1 MGNQILS
8 VQGSAGRGGA
18 LALLGILIVE
28 GLLAAGL
35 QPLSPIGWPGGG
47 MLVGAA
53 IYGPAGALGGA
64 LVAGAYVAV
73 QSVFPARFPAF
84 FSHPAVLVWWI
95 VGLGSL
101 AALLMTLRKSML
113 RELVSARA
121 LRASEERF
129 RHLAELSSDWY
140 WEQDENF
147 RFTFMSGALRERTG
161 IDAEQ
166 HLGKTRWELP
176 EQHVTEEQWRQHRA
190 QLEHHLPFR
199 DFVMRRPDRNGRA
212 HWVSISGEPVFDA
225 AGRFA
230 GYRGI
235 GRDITAHVLADNAL
249 RAAKQRLELAIEG
262 SGTALWDTDLVTREV
277 VLSPAWSEMLGGP
290 AVPTR
295 STIDELIK
303 LIHPDDLQ
311 NAVHASM
318 ETVRGRRHAYS
329 HEHRVRGSDGRW
341 IWVLSRGR
349 VIERDPRTGRA
360 LRMIGTNIDITARRL
375 AEERMQS
382 LAQHDGLTGT
392 ANRALLFERI
402 NRALVRA
409 KRAERQPALLY
420 LDLDHFKDVND
431 RLGHAAGDALL
442 KEFAARLGRA
452 VREADTVARVG
463 GDEFV
468 VLLED
473 VGDGEGAKR
482 IAEKIAAAVHE
493 PLRADGHDV
502 AMTTSIGVALHDRAE
517 NADQWLKRADVALY
531 EAKAAGRDTV
541 KLAA

>member
-1 MGNQILS
+1 MGT
-8 VQGSAGRGGA
+8 GMRSALGGA
-18 LALLGILIVE
+18 GLAGLGIAIVE

-47 MLVGAA
+47 MLVGTAM
-53 IYGPAGALGGA
+53 YGPAGALGGA
-64 LVAGAYVAV
+64 IVAAAYVALQATV
-73 QSVFPARFPAF
+73 PARFPAF
-84 FSHPAVLVWWI
+84 FAHPAVLVGWI
-95 VGLGSL
+95 IGVAGL
-101 AALLMTLRKSML
+101 AVLLMYLRRRLL
-113 RELVSARA
+113 RQLVSVQA
-121 LRASEERF
+121 LSASEERF
-129 RHLAELSSDWY
+129 RHLAGMSTDWY

-147 RFTFMSGALRERTG
+147 RFTFISGALRERTG

-176 EQHVTEEQWRQHRA
+176 EQHLTEEQWRQHRA
-190 QLEHHLPFR
+190 QLQHHLPFR
-199 DFVMRRPDRNGRA
+199 DFVMRRPDRDGRP
-212 HWVSISGEPVFDA
+212 HWVSISGDPVFDA
-225 AGRFA
+225 AGRFS

-235 GRDITAHVLADNAL
+235 GRDITAHVLAENAL
-249 RAAKQRLELAIEG
+249 RDAKQRLELALEG
-262 SGTALWDTDLVTREV
+262 SGTALWDTDLASGEV
-277 VLSPAWSEMLGGP
+277 VLSAAWSEILGGP

-295 STIDELIK
+295 STLDELVK
-303 LIHPDDLQ
+303 LIHPDDL
-311 NAVHASM
+311 AAALHAST

-329 HEHRVRGSDGRW
+329 HEHRVRASDGRW
-341 IWVLSRGR
+341 IWILSRGR
-349 VIERDPRTGRA
+349 VIERDRQTGRA
-360 LRMIGTNIDITARRL
+360 LRMIGTSIDITARRM
-375 AEERMQS
+375 AEERMQD

-409 KRAERQPALLY
+409 KRAERRPALLY
-420 LDLDHFKDVND
+420 LDLDNFKDVND

-442 KEFAARLGRA
+442 KEFAARLARS

-482 IAEKIAAAVHE
+482 IAEKIAGAVHE
-493 PLRADGHDV
+493 PARADGHDV

-517 NADQWLKRADVALY
+517 NADEWLKRADAALY
-531 EAKAAGRDTV
+531 EAKSAGRDTV